1 MLPAHLAENIC
12 KQVLF
17 YLQSTFD
24 FRDKSVEDAF
34 NRFMA
39 DSERVPF
46 NGTCVQR
53 LASCSRKLRGGV
65 S

>member
-24 FRDKSVEDAF
+24 KS
-34 NRFMA
+34 
-39 DSERVPF
+39 P
-46 NGTCVQR
+46 GGW
-53 LASCSRKLRGGV
+53 LAVIGSGSDLL
-65 S
+65 